1 MSNKLYCIVC
11 NDGNSCYCAL
21 DDMSDEEPPQIQPVN
36 NINYNNIS
44 NMPTPYTTPYTMT
57 YIINQLNNITINNS

>member
-21 DDMSDEEPPQIQPVN
+21 DDMSDEEPIQIQQVN
-36 NINYNNIS
+36 IIYNNIS
-44 NMPTPYTTPYTMT
+44 NMPTPHNMT

>member
-21 DDMSDEEPPQIQPVN
+21 DDMSDEEPTQIQPVN
-36 NINYNNIS
+36 NIIYNNIS
-44 NMPTPYTTPYTMT
+44 IMPTPHNMT